1 MKLGERL
8 HEYARLLR
16 LDRPIG
22 TWLLLWPTLWALW
35 LAAEGWPPLHLL
47 LIFSAGVFLMRAAGC
62 AINDYADRH
71 IDPHV
76 ERTRM
81 RPLALGTIQPYEAL
95 LLFAALS
102 LTAFGLVLLT
112 NPLTIVFALGGVA
125 LAATYPFMKRWHHL
139 PQVHLGAA
147 FAWAVPMAYTA
158 VLNTLPPPEA
168 WVLFTT
174 VLLWT
179 TAYDTFYGM
188 VDREHDLRIGV
199 RSTAILFG
207 DHDRLITALL
217 QLATWLGLWIVGW
230 LAGLGGIYLATLIIA
245 ASLMYYQQHLITKR
259 EPAGC
264 FEAFL
269 NNHYLGMIVFA
280 GILLEF
286 MLAGR

>member
-1 MKLGERL
+1 MTLAERL
-8 HEYARLLR
+8 REYGRLLR
-16 LDRPIG
+16 IDRPIG

-35 LAAEGWPPLHLL
+35 LAADGWPPLHLL

-112 NPLTIVFALGGVA
+112 NPLTVVFALGGVA

-158 VLNTLPPPEA
+158 VLDTFPPPEA
-168 WVLFTT
+168 WVLFAT

-207 DHDRLITALL
+207 AYDRLMTALL
-217 QLATWLGLWIVGW
+217 QIATWLGLWVVGW
-230 LAGLGGIYLATLIIA
+230 LAGLGGIYLATLMIA
-245 ASLMYYQQHLITKR
+245 ASLMYYQQHLIAQR

-269 NNHYLGMIVFA
+269 NNHYLGMIVFF
-280 GILLEF
+280 GILVDR
-286 MLAGR
+286 MLAGG